1 MRAQQDFSTREEVG
15 RQKGSGTGL
24 GALTRPNTA
33 HSELPECETFGA
45 MGPITKYLKKL
56 FPLV

>member
-24 GALTRPNTA
+24 EALTRPNTA
-33 HSELPECETFGA
+33 HSQLPKCETFW
-45 MGPITKYLKKL
+45 GPGSHYKI
-56 FPLV
+56 PQN